1 VNGSAS
7 APASSGNLGPGF
19 DCLALALDLRC
30 HVAVEPADAW
40 SVVEAGGTWVPHIE
54 DMVMQAAVGA
64 GSGPYRISIDNRI
77 PRSRGLGSSSAVTAA
92 IAAAVMRVSGGE
104 TDRDRVFEIVADI
117 EGHADNAA
125 AAVYG
130 GLVVAGGATVRHLE
144 LNPHLRV
151 VVAIPDYPLKTS
163 EARAALPGEIARPV
177 VARNLARLGFLIDGL
192 RTADAVALRAAGGD
206 ELHELPRAG
215 LSPLTGELIGAALDA
230 GALHACWSGAGPTA
244 LAITTDD
251 ARDKVVEALRG
262 AIAGRGTVE
271 SLEIATDGVL

>member
-1 VNGSAS
+1 MNGTAS

-40 SVVEAGGTWVPHIE
+40 SVVEAGGTWVPHADE
-54 DMVMQAAVGA
+54 MVMQAAVAA
-64 GSGPYRISIDNRI
+64 GTGPFRISIDNHI

-92 IAAAVMRVSGGE
+92 IAAAVMRVS
-104 TDRDRVFEIVADI
+104 RDEVDTRRVFEIVADI

-130 GLVVAGGATVRHLE
+130 GLVVAGGATVRHLD
-144 LNPHLRV
+144 LHPALRV

-163 EARAALPGEIARPV
+163 EARAALPGEIGRPA

-192 RTADAVALRAAGGD
+192 RTADAGALQAAGGD
-206 ELHELPRAG
+206 ELHELPRSS
-215 LSPLTGELIGAALDA
+215 LSPLTGELIAAALGA

-244 LAITTDD
+244 LAFTTHDGLD
-251 ARDKVVEALRG
+251 SVAAALQAAIGDRG
-262 AIAGRGTVE
+262 SVK
-271 SLEIATDGVL
+271 SLDVAADGVL